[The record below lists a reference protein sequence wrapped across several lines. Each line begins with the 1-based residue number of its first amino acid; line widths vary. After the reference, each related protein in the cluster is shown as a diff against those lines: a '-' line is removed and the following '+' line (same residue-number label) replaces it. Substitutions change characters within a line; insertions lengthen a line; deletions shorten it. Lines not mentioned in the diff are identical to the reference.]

1 MSSSMESIEVKRN
14 IKVSMRDGVELSTDI
29 YSPAT
34 EGPFPV
40 LLLRTIY
47 DKSADNAVT
56 WIPEFV
62 SRGYVVVVQD
72 CRGKY
77 ASDGEWEAYVHE
89 AEDGYDCQE
98 WIGAQS
104 WCDGGIGM
112 YGASY
117 NGFTQSLTAP
127 LRSKYLKAPVPTV
140 SQQDNFGHWYV
151 NGALQLHVPTTCLIL
166 WARAIGDDPDLT
178 DSHQITRRLP
188 LLSIGEGV
196 LDSSFIKD
204 AIRHNTFDDFWK
216 NYSMRYKYH
225 EVETPALFVSGWYDN
240 LVHETFKL
248 FTGWTTH
255 GKSSAARKRTKLLIG
270 PWSHGNIGSSDPF
283 GDIGF
288 GSAAKLDFAKEQ
300 LRWYDSRLK
309 GIKNGMDEEPP
320 VHYFLMGENEW
331 RFADGWPLPDTD
343 FVRYYLHS
351 DGHANSLSGEGSLS
365 TVLPEDEQPDQY
377 KYDPNDPVPTVGGQ
391 IMASGEFGQMMNTV
405 SGPMDRSLVECRK
418 DILVYTTGVLSQDIE
433 VTGPVTLSLKAS
445 SSCTDTDFTGTLVDV
460 YPDGKA
466 IIICEGL
473 LRARFRDSIEHP
485 SPIEPNKIYLFS
497 IDMWE
502 TSNLFKEGHKIRL
515 EVSSSNHPR
524 FDRNLNTGNHPASDT
539 EANIARQS
547 VYHDTGNA
555 SYLTLPIIPR

>member
-225 EVETPALFVSGWYDN
+225 EVETPALLLHGESDHRCPISQSEEYFTALKRLGKKVEMVRFPGCS
-240 LVHETFKL
+240 HL
-248 FTGWTTH
+248 FPRL
-255 GKSSAARKRTKLLIG
+255 GKPYMREAYLQYAL
-270 PWSHGNIGSSDPF
+270 
-283 GDIGF
+283 
-288 GSAAKLDFAKEQ
+288 
-300 LRWYDSRLK
+300 
-309 GIKNGMDEEPP
+309 
-320 VHYFLMGENEW
+320 EW
-331 RFADGWPLPDTD
+331 F
-343 FVRYYLHS
+343 
-351 DGHANSLSGEGSLS
+351 
-365 TVLPEDEQPDQY
+365 DQY
-377 KYDPNDPVPTVGGQ
+377 
-391 IMASGEFGQMMNTV
+391 I
-405 SGPMDRSLVECRK
+405 
-418 DILVYTTGVLSQDIE
+418 
-433 VTGPVTLSLKAS
+433 
-445 SSCTDTDFTGTLVDV
+445 
-460 YPDGKA
+460 
-466 IIICEGL
+466 
-473 LRARFRDSIEHP
+473 
-485 SPIEPNKIYLFS
+485 
-497 IDMWE
+497 
-502 TSNLFKEGHKIRL
+502 
-515 EVSSSNHPR
+515 
-524 FDRNLNTGNHPASDT
+524 
-539 EANIARQS
+539 
-547 VYHDTGNA
+547 
-555 SYLTLPIIPR
+555 

>member
-1 MSSSMESIEVKRN
+1 MSDLMDSIEVRRN

-29 YSPAT
+29 YLPVQ

-56 WIPEFV
+56 WVPEFV

-77 ASDGEWEAYVHE
+77 TSDGEWEAYVHE

-196 LDSSFIKD
+196 LDSQFIKD

-216 NYSMRYKYH
+216 NYSMRYKYN

-248 FTGWTTH
+248 FTGWTTQ
-255 GKSSAARKRTKLLIG
+255 GKSSDARERTKLLIG
-270 PWSHGNIGSSDPF
+270 PWSHGNIGSSEPF

-309 GIKNGMDEEPP
+309 NIKNGMDEEPP
-320 VHYFLMGENEW
+320 VHYFLMGANEW
-331 RFADGWPLPDTD
+331 RFADAWPLPVTN
-343 FVRYYLHS
+343 FVHYYLHS
-351 DGHANSLSGEGSLS
+351 EGNANSLIGDGSLS
-365 TVLPEDEQPDQY
+365 IVRPSEEPPDNFT
-377 KYDPNDPVPTVGGQ
+377 YDPNNPVPTVGGQ

-405 SGPMDRSLVECRK
+405 SGPMDRSSVESRK
-418 DILVYTTGVLSQDIE
+418 DILVYTTGALVQDVE
-433 VTGPVTLSLKAS
+433 VTGPVTLRLNAS

-473 LRARFRDSIEHP
+473 LRASFRDSIEKP
-485 SPIEPNKIYLFS
+485 SPIEPYAIYQFS

-502 TSNLFKEGHKIRL
+502 TSNLFKKGHKIRL
-515 EVSSSNHPR
+515 EISSSNHPR
-524 FDRNLNTGNHPASDT
+524 FDRNLNTGKHPANDT
-539 EANIARQS
+539 VVNIAKQS
-547 VYHDTGNA
+547 IYHDADN
-555 SYLTLPIIPR
+555 SSCLILPIIPR